1 MNVEAQKLEL
11 IEWILKLQD
20 ASAIKKIMELKG
32 GSFNRKTGNR
42 KVTGS
47 KHRFTYRAKGSKD
60 TSGSPENLL
69 DNITQNKL
77 TELNAFLFNEVDK
90 HINDNWSE
98 EVQNKKYTELSIKH
112 FEKIQDFKKTIKF
125 FLNNELKNLYKLDDF
140 FDDNR
145 DEKKKYPVY
154 SNKITKE

>member
-69 DNITQNKL
+69 DNITQKY
-77 TELNAFLFNEVDK
+77 AAVK
-90 HINDNWSE
+90 E
-98 EVQNKKYTELSIKH
+98 E
-112 FEKIQDFKKTIKF
+112 D
-125 FLNNELKNLYKLDDF
+125 LDIIAAYEQREHQHDRGIV
-140 FDDNR
+140 FDC
-145 DEKKKYPVY
+145 
-154 SNKITKE
+154 